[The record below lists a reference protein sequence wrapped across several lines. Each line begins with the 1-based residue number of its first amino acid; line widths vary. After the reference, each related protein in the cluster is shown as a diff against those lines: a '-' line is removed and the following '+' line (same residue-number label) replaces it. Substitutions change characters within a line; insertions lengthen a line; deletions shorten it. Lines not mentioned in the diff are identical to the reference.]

1 MAYNFDAVI
10 DRRNTNATK
19 LQKYAGADIL
29 PFWIADMDF
38 AVPEFIL
45 APLRE
50 RLEHPIIG
58 YTKKPDSLTLAFQN
72 WLMHHYGWQVPE
84 DWVVWLPGVVPGLN
98 MAVNMLAPDQQLL
111 VPTPIY
117 YPFLDLQ
124 ENTKREQLAV
134 PLALSDGKW
143 SMDLSAMADAVNPQT
158 KMVCIANP
166 QNPTGRCYSLD
177 ELGALADFIERHDL
191 LLVSDEIHC
200 QLILDEDKAHLPI
213 AHAVPEIAQRTVSLF
228 AATKTYNIPGLGC
241 AAAVVPDPHLR
252 KRFLATRGDLVPG
265 PGPLNY
271 IASEAAFNDRSDWV
285 PQLQATLRRNRA
297 LVEAVAGHRM
307 SKMEAT
313 YLAWIDIADL
323 QLNDVDGHFE
333 SHGLGLSNGAPFG
346 HEGYV
351 RFNFASP
358 KPVLDEGLKR
368 LRASLQND

>member
-1 MAYNFDAVI
+1 MAYNFDVVI

-19 LQKYAGADIL
+19 LQKYAGLDIL

-72 WLMHHYGWQVPE
+72 WLMHHYGWLVPE

-117 YPFLDLQ
+117 YPFLNLQ

-134 PLALSDGKW
+134 PLALSGGKW
-143 SMDLSAMADAVNPQT
+143 SMDLTAMADAVTPQT

-177 ELGALADFIERHDL
+177 ELRALADFIERHDL
-191 LLVSDEIHC
+191 LLVGDEIHC
-200 QLILDEDKAHLPI
+200 QLILDEEKAHLPI
-213 AHAVPEIAQRTVSLF
+213 AHAVPEIARRTVSLF

-241 AAAVVPDPHLR
+241 AAAVVPDPQLR
-252 KRFLATRGDLVPG
+252 ERFLATRGDLVPG

-285 PQLQATLRRNRA
+285 PQLQANLRRNRA

-346 HEGYV
+346 HAGYV